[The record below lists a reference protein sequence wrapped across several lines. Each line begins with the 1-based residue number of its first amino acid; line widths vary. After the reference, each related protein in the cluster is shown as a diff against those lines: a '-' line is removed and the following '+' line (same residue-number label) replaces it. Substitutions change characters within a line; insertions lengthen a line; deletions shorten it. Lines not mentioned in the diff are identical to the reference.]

1 MKIGIIKEGKTPPDK
16 RVGLTPAHCTHL
28 KQAHPELEIKVQR
41 SPIRCFKDDEY
52 AAAGIELVDNVN
64 DCDIIFGVKEVKFEM
79 LAEGKTM
86 LFFSHTLKKQ
96 PYTLIRSYSGVFFS
110 NGQYFFKSATT

>member
-64 DCDIIFGVKEVKFEM
+64 DC
-79 LAEGKTM
+79 ATPQCQTKTE
-86 LFFSHTLKKQ
+86 SIAGQKACNLK
-96 PYTLIRSYSGVFFS
+96 
-110 NGQYFFKSATT
+110 